1 MRRWIAVLWHASFF
15 VIAAALYFFFV
26 LPRWYELTD
35 AWPVG
40 LGLAM
45 RILAG
50 ALIGL
55 AALPVVFTLLRSR
68 RPEFGTPK
76 LALTLRYWSIVLHV
90 LAGALIVG
98 AAVSEIWVTL
108 DAAGPILFAIYGAAA
123 AVAILGAVAFYLAYA
138 AELPPPPPKPLRP
151 RGQTRRRGRGSKD
164 DSKKDDSSEDDAD
177 APTDEAIE
185 ASEAVDETAPA
196 DVDTDQDAVEDDAA
210 EGVPAP
216 ALDEDSSAVAAEPTA
231 EPTVEPTDAVET
243 NGSGN
248 AERPAD
254 DESGDK
260 LRNRRPQGS
269 STSRLFGRSRR

>member
-26 LPRWYELTD
+26 LPRWYELTG
-35 AWPVG
+35 AWPIG

-45 RILAG
+45 RIVAG

-55 AALPVVFTLLRSR
+55 AALPVVLTLLRSR

-76 LALTLRYWSIVLHV
+76 LALTLRFWSIVLHV

-123 AVAILGAVAFYLAYA
+123 AVAILGAVAFHLAYA

-151 RGQTRRRGRGSKD
+151 RSQTRRRGRG
-164 DSKKDDSSEDDAD
+164 KKDDSSKHDSSEDDED

-185 ASEAVDETAPA
+185 ASEAIDETAP
-196 DVDTDQDAVEDDAA
+196 VDTDKDAVEDDAA
-210 EGVPAP
+210 EDVPAP
-216 ALDEDSSAVAAEPTA
+216 ALDEDSAAVPAEPTA
-231 EPTVEPTDAVET
+231 EPTVEPADAVGT

-248 AERPAD
+248 AEPPAD